1 MSTVQLDPAEVHAVS
16 IAVKELGP
24 EPRKARWAH
33 LSLCILDATF
43 SIGLKYDAVVSP
55 LVFRYAEFAKLSPV
69 IFRGPE
75 LQTAMSPRPD
85 EQTLTEF
92 LCSIHDFTDEYLAD
106 KVLRSNTRTST
117 TNGILKSAATRQLAE
132 VLVGEGVQTL
142 RDVETLLS
150 DSQSAR
156 LATVEKRLKAVKGSG
171 TQGIRTGYIW
181 MTAGDDNHVKPDRHV
196 LKWLQNVLG
205 RKVTVSEARNLLQE
219 AATALQLTPWIV
231 DHTIWNNMA
240 RTRAGRR

>member
-1 MSTVQLDPAEVHAVS
+1 MSTAQLDPAEVHAVI

-33 LSLCILDATF
+33 LSLCVLDATF
-43 SIGLKYDAVVSP
+43 SIGLDYDAVVSP

-75 LQTAMSPRPD
+75 LETKLSPRPN
-85 EQTLTEF
+85 EQTLTDF
-92 LCSIHDFTDEYLAD
+92 LCSIHDFTDAYLAD

-117 TNGILKSAATRQLAE
+117 TNGILKSAATRQIAE
-132 VLVGEGVQTL
+132 ALVGEGIQTL
-142 RDVETLLS
+142 SDVKTLLS
-150 DSQSAR
+150 DSQTER
-156 LATVEKRLKAVKGSG
+156 LAKVEKRIKAVKGSG
-171 TQGIRTGYIW
+171 NQGIRTGYIW

-205 RKVTVSEARNLLQE
+205 RKVTVTEARNLLQE
-219 AATALQLTPWIV
+219 TATTLQLTPWVV
-231 DHTIWNNMA
+231 DHAIWNHMA
-240 RTRAGRR
+240 RTRPNKP